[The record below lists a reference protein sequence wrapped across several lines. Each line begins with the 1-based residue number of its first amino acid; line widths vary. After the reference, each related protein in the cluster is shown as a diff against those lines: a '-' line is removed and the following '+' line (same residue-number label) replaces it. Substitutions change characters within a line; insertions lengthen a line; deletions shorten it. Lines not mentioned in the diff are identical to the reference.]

1 MSQDAERHRER
12 FRDALAST
20 LRAVSGVQ
28 EIDLKL
34 AAPGYRPAAARAAE
48 GGEAGIIEAEL
59 ASRPSAEEVAALR
72 GRLDHLACRL
82 RWHDEKAFRRFAP
95 KEPLAARIFA
105 ALEDGR
111 VGALGARRFAGL
123 ARNLMA
129 AEAARRKRLGLEGA
143 RSREEIP
150 IEEALRARLLQK
162 LGGLTDPALEALY
175 RPWAQLIADKAEDLL
190 EKLCRAGED
199 PAAFA
204 RTARRLLARLEL
216 LSEDERI
223 PEEESETGEDGQLP
237 ETGEAGAPETDGE
250 GGEAGEDG
258 EDTAAADRA
267 EDDASADADEDGLA
281 VRLEEAAFADI
292 DPDEASAPDV
302 PPPGHNRSLD
312 DGSEIGD
319 YRIFT
324 TAFDRV
330 ERAEDLASGEELAR
344 LRALLDQQAAPLARV
359 VGRLANRLQR
369 RLMAQQN
376 RAWEF
381 DLEEGIL
388 DTARL
393 ARVVASPGHPLSY
406 KQEKE
411 SAFRDT
417 VVGLLIDN
425 SGSMRGRP
433 ISIAA
438 VSADIMA
445 RTLERC
451 GVAVEVLGF
460 TTRAWKGGESR
471 EAWLK
476 AGKPVRP
483 GRLNDLLHIVYKPA
497 EVPYR
502 RARRNLGLMLKEGL
516 LKENIDGEAL
526 LWAHRRLLARP
537 EERRILMVISDGAP
551 VDDSTLSAND
561 GQYLDRHLR
570 AVIDWIET
578 RSPVELIAI
587 GIGHDVTRYYRRAVT
602 LYDAEQLAGAMA
614 EQLAALFAEEQ
625 AGMGR
630 LRRDAP
636 LRSAR

>member
-12 FRDALAST
+12 FRDALAGT
-20 LRAVSGVQ
+20 LRALARKR
-28 EIDLKL
+28 EIDIKL
-34 AAPGYRPAAARAAE
+34 TAPGYRPAAARAAE
-48 GGEAGIIEAEL
+48 TGESGIIEAEL
-59 ASRPSAEEVAALR
+59 PSRPSVDEVAALR

-82 RWHDEKAFRRFAP
+82 RFHDERAFRRFTP
-95 KEPLAARIFA
+95 QEPMAARIFA

-123 ARNLMA
+123 ARNLAA
-129 AEAARRKRLGLEGA
+129 AEAERRRRLGLEGV
-143 RSREEIP
+143 RTREEIP
-150 IEEALRARLLQK
+150 IEEALRARILQK
-162 LGGLTDPALEALY
+162 LGGMADPALETLY
-175 RPWAQLIADKAEDLL
+175 RPWAQFLADKAEDLL
-190 EKLCRAGED
+190 GELCRAGED

-204 RTARRLLARLEL
+204 RIARRLLSRLDL
-216 LSEDERI
+216 LAEDEPL
-223 PEEESETGEDGQLP
+223 PEEEDSRSSQEETPPEDRQ
-237 ETGEAGAPETDGE
+237 EGAPEMAGE
-250 GGEAGEDG
+250 GEEAGEEG
-258 EDTAAADRA
+258 EDTAAADQA
-267 EDDASADADEDGLA
+267 EDDASADADEEGLA
-281 VRLEEAAFADI
+281 VQLEEAAFAEI
-292 DPDEASAPDV
+292 DPDERSAECE
-302 PPPGHNRSLD
+302 PPGHNRPPD
-312 DGSEIGD
+312 AGPEAGD
-319 YRIFT
+319 YRVFT
-324 TAFDRV
+324 KAFDRV
-330 ERAEDLASGEELAR
+330 ERAEDLASGEELIR
-344 LRALLDQQAAPLARV
+344 LRALLDQQAAPLQRV

-393 ARVVASPGHPLSY
+393 ARVVASPSHPLSY

-438 VSADIMA
+438 VSTDIMA

-451 GVAVEVLGF
+451 GVAVEILGF
-460 TTRAWKGGESR
+460 TTRAWKGGEAR

-476 AGKPVRP
+476 AGKPTRP

-526 LWAHRRLLARP
+526 LWAHQRLLGRP

-561 GQYLDRHLR
+561 GQYLDRHLK
-570 AVIDWIET
+570 AVIRWIED

-614 EQLAALFAEEQ
+614 EQLAALFAEDP
-625 AGMGR
+625 MPPGR
-630 LRRDAP
+630 ARPARRILA
-636 LRSAR
+636 

>member
-1 MSQDAERHRER
+1 MSDAADRHREELR
-12 FRDALAST
+12 EALAGT
-20 LRAVSGVQ
+20 VRAVSGVR
-28 EIDLKL
+28 EIDVAL
-34 AAPGYRPAAARAAE
+34 ATPGYRPMSSRTGGRGESGAIEVELPARPAP
-48 GGEAGIIEAEL
+48 
-59 ASRPSAEEVAALR
+59 RDVAALR

-95 KEPLAARIFA
+95 REPLAATIFA
-105 ALEDGR
+105 ALEDAR
-111 VGALGARRFAGL
+111 LGALGARRFAGMR
-123 ARNLMA
+123 ANIAA
-129 AEAARRKRLGLEGA
+129 AEAERRARLGLA
-143 RSREEIP
+143 DASRREEIP
-150 IEEALRARLLQK
+150 IEEALRARLLAE
-162 LGGLTDPALEALY
+162 LGGIDDPALAALHE
-175 RPWAQLIADKAEDLL
+175 PWAELITDRAADLL
-190 EKLCRAGED
+190 DRLAEQLDDAEG
-199 PAAFA
+199 FA
-204 RTARRLLARLEL
+204 RTARSLLARLEL
-216 LSEDERI
+216 LSDDERL
-223 PEEESETGEDGQLP
+223 PEEEPERGEDSPPEDGEDG
-237 ETGEAGAPETDGE
+237 APEMTG
-250 GGEAGEDG
+250 GGEDASES
-258 EDTAAADRA
+258 EDTAAADSA
-267 EDDASADADEDGLA
+267 EEGEAADEDDEGMA
-281 VRLEEAAFADI
+281 VRLADSPLLDA
-292 DPDEASAPDV
+292 DPDSENAPEMQ
-302 PPPGHNRSLD
+302 PPGHNRPAG
-312 DGSEIGD
+312 DGPELGG
-319 YRIFT
+319 YRVFT
-324 TAFDRV
+324 RAFDRV

-344 LRALLDQQAAPLARV
+344 LRTLLDQQAAPLARV

-381 DLEEGIL
+381 DLEEGVL

-393 ARVVASPGHPLSY
+393 ARVVASPSHPLSY
-406 KQEKE
+406 KRERE

-526 LWAHRRLLARP
+526 LWAHQRLIARP

-561 GQYLDRHLR
+561 GQYLDRHLK

-614 EQLAALFAEEQ
+614 EQLAALFEEEAAATRGRR
-625 AGMGR
+625 AGAG
-630 LRRDAP
+630 
-636 LRSAR
+636 ARER

>member
-1 MSQDAERHRER
+1 MAASRWPARAGAGPVMSQEAEQHRER
-12 FRDALAST
+12 FRDALAGA
-20 LRAVSGVQ
+20 LRAVSQRSDV
-28 EIDLKL
+28 DLRL
-34 AAPGYRPAAARAAE
+34 AAPGYRPAAARAAAAAE
-48 GGEAGIIEAEL
+48 TGPIEAEL
-59 ASRPSAEEVAALR
+59 ASRPSPRDVAVLR

-82 RWHDEKAFRRFAP
+82 RFHDEKAFRRFTP

-123 ARNLMA
+123 ARNLVA

-150 IEEALRARLLQK
+150 IEEALRARLLQQ
-162 LGGLTDPALEALY
+162 LGGIADPGLEALY
-175 RPWAQLIADKAEDLL
+175 RPWARLIADKAADLMD
-190 EKLCRAGED
+190 ELCRTGED

-204 RTARRLLARLEL
+204 RLSRRLLARLEL
-216 LSEDERI
+216 LSEEEQI
-223 PEEESETGEDGQLP
+223 PEEEPETGEDGQPP
-237 ETGEAGAPETDGE
+237 ETGEDAAAEMTGSGEDAPESE
-250 GGEAGEDG
+250 E
-258 EDTAAADRA
+258 TAAAESA
-267 EDDASADADEDGLA
+267 EEGEAAEEDDEGMA
-281 VRLEEAAFADI
+281 VRLADSPLLDA
-292 DPDEASAPDV
+292 DPDAESAPDV
-302 PPPGHNRSLD
+302 QPPGHNRPAD
-312 DGSEIGD
+312 DGPQTGD
-319 YRIFT
+319 YRVFT

-344 LRALLDQQAAPLARV
+344 LRALLDQQAAPLARI

-381 DLEEGIL
+381 DLEEGVL

-393 ARVVASPGHPLSY
+393 ARVVASPSHPLSY

-476 AGKPVRP
+476 AGKPLHP
-483 GRLNDLLHIVYKPA
+483 GRLNDLLHIIYKPA

-526 LWAHRRLLARP
+526 LWAHQRLIARP
-537 EERRILMVISDGAP
+537 EERRILMVIS
-551 VDDSTLSAND
+551 
-561 GQYLDRHLR
+561 
-570 AVIDWIET
+570 
-578 RSPVELIAI
+578 
-587 GIGHDVTRYYRRAVT
+587 
-602 LYDAEQLAGAMA
+602 
-614 EQLAALFAEEQ
+614 
-625 AGMGR
+625 
-630 LRRDAP
+630 
-636 LRSAR
+636 

>member
-12 FRDALAST
+12 FRDALAGT
-20 LRAVSGVQ
+20 LRALARQ
-28 EIDLKL
+28 REIDIKL
-34 AAPGYRPAAARAAE
+34 TAPGYRPAAARAAE
-48 GGEAGIIEAEL
+48 TGESGVIEAEL
-59 ASRPSAEEVAALR
+59 PSRPSAEEVAALR

-82 RWHDEKAFRRFAP
+82 RFHDERAFRRFTP
-95 KEPLAARIFA
+95 REPTAARIFA

-111 VGALGARRFAGL
+111 VGALGARRFTGL
-123 ARNLMA
+123 ARNLVA
-129 AEAARRKRLGLEGA
+129 AETERRRRLGLEGA

-150 IEEALRARLLQK
+150 IEEALRARILQK
-162 LGGLTDPALEALY
+162 LGGITDDPALEALY
-175 RPWAQLIADKAEDLL
+175 RPWGPFIAEKADDLL
-190 EKLCRAGED
+190 GELCRAGED

-204 RTARRLLARLEL
+204 RIARRLLSRLDL
-216 LSEDERI
+216 LAEDESL
-223 PEEESETGEDGQLP
+223 PEEEKDRSSQEETPREGQQ
-237 ETGEAGAPETDGE
+237 EGAPEMTGE
-250 GGEAGEDG
+250 GEEGTEDG
-258 EDTAAADRA
+258 EETAAADQA
-267 EDDASADADEDGLA
+267 EDDASADADEEGLT
-281 VRLEEAAFADI
+281 VRLEEAAFAEI
-292 DPDEASAPDV
+292 DADEQAAEYE
-302 PPPGHNRSLD
+302 PPGHNRPP
-312 DGSEIGD
+312 DGGPETGD
-319 YRIFT
+319 YRVFT
-324 TAFDRV
+324 RAFDRV
-330 ERAEDLASGEELAR
+330 ERAEDLASGEELTR
-344 LRALLDQQAAPLARV
+344 LRALLDQQAAPLQRV

-393 ARVVASPGHPLSY
+393 ARVVASPSHPLSY

-460 TTRAWKGGESR
+460 TTRAWKGGQSR

-476 AGKPVRP
+476 AGKPTKP

-497 EVPYR
+497 EAPYR

-526 LWAHRRLLARP
+526 LWAHQRLIARP

-561 GQYLDRHLR
+561 GQYLDRHLK
-570 AVIDWIET
+570 AVIRWIED

-614 EQLAALFAEEQ
+614 EQLAALFAEQ
-625 AGMGR
+625 PAQPGGAR
-630 LRRDAP
+630 PARRTLA
-636 LRSAR
+636 

>member
-1 MSQDAERHRER
+1 MSQDAEQQRER
-12 FRDALAST
+12 FRDALAGT
-20 LRAVSGVQ
+20 LRALARAH
-28 EIDLKL
+28 EIDIKL
-34 AAPGYRPAAARAAE
+34 TAPGYRPAAARAAAT
-48 GGEAGIIEAEL
+48 GESGVIEVEL
-59 ASRPSAEEVAALR
+59 PSRPSAAEVAALR

-82 RWHDEKAFRRFAP
+82 RFHDERAFRRFTP
-95 KEPLAARIFA
+95 REPMAARVFA

-123 ARNLMA
+123 ARNLAA
-129 AEAARRKRLGLEGA
+129 AEAERRRRLGLEGA
-143 RSREEIP
+143 GSREEVP
-150 IEEALRARLLQK
+150 LEEALRARILQK
-162 LGGLTDPALEALY
+162 LGGMTDPALDTLY
-175 RPWAQLIADKAEDLL
+175 RPWASFIAEQAEDLL
-190 EKLCRAGED
+190 DALCRAGED
-199 PAAFA
+199 PTAFA
-204 RTARRLLARLEL
+204 RIARRLLSRLDL
-216 LSEDERI
+216 LAEDEPP
-223 PEEESETGEDGQLP
+223 PEEEESRSAQEETPPQSRE
-237 ETGEAGAPETDGE
+237 EGAPEMTGE
-250 GGEAGEDG
+250 GEETGAEG
-258 EDTAAADRA
+258 EDTAAGDQA
-267 EDDASADADEDGLA
+267 EDDTGTDADEDGLA
-281 VRLEEAAFADI
+281 VRLEEAAFAEI
-292 DPDEASAPDV
+292 DPDDQSAECE
-302 PPPGHNRSLD
+302 PPGHNRPP
-312 DGSEIGD
+312 DGGPETGD

-324 TAFDRV
+324 PAFDRV
-330 ERAEDLASGEELAR
+330 ERAEDLASSEELTR
-344 LRALLDQQAAPLARV
+344 LRALLDQQAAPLQRV

-393 ARVVASPGHPLSY
+393 ARVVASPSHPLSY

-451 GVAVEVLGF
+451 GVAVEILGF
-460 TTRAWKGGESR
+460 TTRAWKGGASR

-476 AGKPVRP
+476 AGKPIRP
-483 GRLNDLLHIVYKPA
+483 GRLNDLLHIIYKPA
-497 EVPYR
+497 DVPYR

-526 LWAHRRLLARP
+526 LWAHQRLIARP

-561 GQYLDRHLR
+561 GQYLDRHLK
-570 AVIDWIET
+570 AVIRWIED

-614 EQLAALFAEEQ
+614 EQLACLFAEED
-625 AGMGR
+625 GR
-630 LRRDAP
+630 HTPPGPRAV
-636 LRSAR
+636 RSA